1 MEDWSVQNT
10 ENKIYNNKRRTYLD
24 KGDCKEGEVICRKCK
39 GVGEINPPRELHLPV
54 LITCPQCLG
63 RGIVDWVTQAVE
75 RPIIFGVDSSSSSS
89 SSSYSVRVS
98 GASGTSGAS
107 FPKKPIGPPCRII
120 NEGFSMPKWVTKIKR
135 RISV

>member
-24 KGDCKEGEVICRKCK
+24 KGDCKEGEVICKKCK
-39 GVGEINPPRELHLPV
+39 GVGEINPPKDLHLPA
-54 LITCPQCLG
+54 LITCPQCFG

-89 SSSYSVRVS
+89 SSSYAVRVS
-98 GASGTSGAS
+98 GASGTSG
-107 FPKKPIGPPCRII
+107 PGYKPMK
-120 NEGFSMPKWVTKIKR
+120 SMPIKKETFTSKWLTKYKR
-135 RISV
+135 RKIV